1 FETARSAAR
10 ASNRIMYRDTDA
22 GVRYLVKKG
31 ETRVVSNQLT
41 TSARAFAMGTDIDP
55 SFDYPLPIGGI
66 NILDFNF
73 LNRDLQLALLY
84 GGVIALGNI
93 QHANLWGGK
102 FDASVDFF
110 GLALKANDDVFD
122 SQGKRSG
129 ERVNRIPVSTVFNVG
144 YQLAPFHNLR
154 SHYEFKYDAYFRDV
168 QTDRSFVIPSS
179 TAT

>member
-1 FETARSAAR
+1 
-10 ASNRIMYRDTDA
+10 MYRDTDE

-31 ETRVVSNQLT
+31 ETRVVSTQVT
-41 TSARAFAMGTDIDP
+41 TSARAFAMGADVDP

-93 QHANLWGGK
+93 QRANLWGGK

-122 SQGKRSG
+122 RQGKRSA
-129 ERVNRIPVSTVFNVG
+129 ERVNRIPVSMGVNIG
-144 YQLAPFHNLR
+144 AQLTPFH
-154 SHYEFKYDAYFRDV
+154 K
-168 QTDRSFVIPSS
+168 
-179 TAT
+179 